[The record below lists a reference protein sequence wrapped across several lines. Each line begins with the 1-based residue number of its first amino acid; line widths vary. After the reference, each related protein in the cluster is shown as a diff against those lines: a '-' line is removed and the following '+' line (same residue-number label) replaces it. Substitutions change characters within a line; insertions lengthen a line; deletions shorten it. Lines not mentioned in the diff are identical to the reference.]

1 MRTLIVRLIS
11 LFCIGA
17 GAITLPLPIP
27 LGIPLLAV
35 GFALLLTTSNR
46 ARAWLRHRR
55 RRSDWLDGNLLRV
68 EPRLPRRLRAALSRT
83 AAVRR
88 RLERYNPRPDH
99 F

>member
-68 EPRLPRRLRAALSRT
+68 EPVCRGVCAPPYPA
-83 AAVRR
+83 RR
-88 RLERYNPRPDH
+88 RSVAV
-99 F
+99 